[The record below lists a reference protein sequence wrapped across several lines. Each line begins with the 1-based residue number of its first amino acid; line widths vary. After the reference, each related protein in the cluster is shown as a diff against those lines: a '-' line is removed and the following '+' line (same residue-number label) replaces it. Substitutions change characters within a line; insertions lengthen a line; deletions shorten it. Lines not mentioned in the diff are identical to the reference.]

1 MKKKKGLESKVVP
14 IYSWSSY
21 DDLVDE
27 IAKEDKN
34 IAKKIKENKFY
45 RERLKEIAVDMNR
58 KYKGPIYFGR
68 IVDYWDRITST
79 VGMAAELFPGGGT
92 MISAVEEIPELI
104 PKAVYAVY
112 YVNKT
117 GDWKAIPYWS
127 AVEAASF
134 VPFGVGDVVDWTN
147 VYFNR
152 ARKKMKDEI
161 KKKFKEDSE
170 SKDDKQDKKKK
181 AA

>member
-1 MKKKKGLESKVVP
+1 MAKQKNLESKVVP
-14 IYSWSSY
+14 VYSWNSF
-21 DDLVDE
+21 DELVDE
-27 IAKEDKN
+27 IAKEDK
-34 IAKKIKENKFY
+34 KIGKVVRENNFY

-58 KYKGPIYFGR
+58 KYKGPIYFGK
-68 IVDYWDRITST
+68 IIDKWDRVTSS
-79 VGMAAELFPGGGT
+79 VGMVAELMPGTGT
-92 MISAVEEIPELI
+92 LVSALEEIPELI

-117 GDWKAIPYWS
+117 GDWKAIPYWT

-134 VPFGVGDVVDWTN
+134 LPFGVGDIVDWTN

-152 ARKKMKDEI
+152 ARKKMKDAV
-161 KKKFKEDSE
+161 KKKFKDEVEIS
-170 SKDDKQDKKKK
+170 QDKRTKS